1 MIASLN
7 DVVKRFG
14 SLQALDHVSF
24 EIEKGEIL
32 GLLGPNGAGKTTA
45 IRALAGLI
53 ETDSGEITLFGE
65 KQNIHNI
72 QLKQNIGLVTQEVTV
87 FEELTA
93 EENLYYFGGLYGLRG
108 SKLRQRVQETLE
120 FVGLVDHAKGL
131 PRKFSG
137 GMKRRLNIGC
147 ALVHEPQFLIMDE
160 PTVGIDPQSRNY
172 ILESV
177 RKLAESGTTILYT
190 SHYMEEVQAIA
201 SRIVIMDQGHVIA
214 GGTLNDLITHIQHV
228 ETINITAVHPSDK
241 LTEGLEAIQGV
252 KSVTREGADYTI
264 VSTAGSG
271 NLNRIMHVALQ
282 NGGISNIS
290 IDKPGLED
298 VFLTLTGKKLRDE
311 EENMISRFLWLFQL
325 YLRRV
330 TKAWFA
336 LLIFT
341 VLPVG
346 FTILLSYVFSVNYT
360 GEYYVN
366 GYNMISSHIA
376 VGMMLLFQLNSG
388 IYILSFLENDFMK
401 PMKWRLK
408 AVPCSRSFMLT
419 ASSAAAILFA
429 VLQGLLIVAGTIF
442 IADAYWGSLWIA
454 VLVVIMISVT
464 AQLLSVMLLFITGN
478 AGTAEGLLWLLSSAM
493 IMLTGFYFDLP
504 DNAFFNFTKK
514 YATPVALANSAI
526 IESGFAG
533 TKEVGVWVYLAALF
547 GMIALLYAIVIL
559 LGRRKLT

>member
-1 MIASLN
+1 
-7 DVVKRFG
+7 
-14 SLQALDHVSF
+14 
-24 EIEKGEIL
+24 
-32 GLLGPNGAGKTTA
+32 
-45 IRALAGLI
+45 
-53 ETDSGEITLFGE
+53 
-65 KQNIHNI
+65 
-72 QLKQNIGLVTQEVTV
+72 
-87 FEELTA
+87 
-93 EENLYYFGGLYGLRG
+93 
-108 SKLRQRVQETLE
+108 
-120 FVGLVDHAKGL
+120 
-131 PRKFSG
+131 
-137 GMKRRLNIGC
+137 
-147 ALVHEPQFLIMDE
+147 
-160 PTVGIDPQSRNY
+160 
-172 ILESV
+172 
-177 RKLAESGTTILYT
+177 
-190 SHYMEEVQAIA
+190 
-201 SRIVIMDQGHVIA
+201 
-214 GGTLNDLITHIQHV
+214 
-228 ETINITAVHPSDK
+228 
-241 LTEGLEAIQGV
+241 
-252 KSVTREGADYTI
+252 
-264 VSTAGSG
+264 
-271 NLNRIMHVALQ
+271 
-282 NGGISNIS
+282 
-290 IDKPGLED
+290 
-298 VFLTLTGKKLRDE
+298 
-311 EENMISRFLWLFQL
+311 MISRFLWLFQL